1 MILLNRSIFFEQ
13 NICSN
18 AKEDLRL
25 KIICDNL
32 LFSKQN
38 VIEED
43 FADSK
48 QEQKDEIVGV
58 TLSSLLTQILQRL
71 LSNFY
76 PVKQEE

>member
-1 MILLNRSIFFEQ
+1 MSQ
-13 NICSN
+13 
-18 AKEDLRL
+18 
-25 KIICDNL
+25 
-32 LFSKQN
+32 QN
-38 VIEED
+38 VID